1 MEHNIQNIFSKIF
14 PRPLLTSP
22 GAALLD
28 TAQQWARTPLQLSAV
43 YGPRRYSTVQYSK
56 IQYSTAQYWPRRYGR
71 GAALALHVDR
81 LSSHVVSAIIN
92 IQQVGSLDAE
102 TRVSG

>member
-1 MEHNIQNIFSKIF
+1 MKLRFHVWRI
-14 PRPLLTSP
+14 
-22 GAALLD
+22 
-28 TAQQWARTPLQLSAV
+28 
-43 YGPRRYSTVQYSK
+43 
-56 IQYSTAQYWPRRYGR
+56 RYGR

-102 TRVSG
+102 TRDTQIASTRSAVLNGGFASVKYAGEQFAEREEDNRVLTLFSEILL

>member
-1 MEHNIQNIFSKIF
+1 MEHNIENIFSKIF
-14 PRPLLTSP
+14 PRPLPTSP

-28 TAQQWARTPLQLSAV
+28 TAQQWARAPLQLSAV
-43 YGPRRYSTVQYSK
+43 YGPRRYSTVQYS
-56 IQYSTAQYWPRRYGR
+56 SVQYWPRRYGR

-92 IQQVGSLDAE
+92 IEQVASLDAE
-102 TRVSG
+102 TRVTR

>member
-1 MEHNIQNIFSKIF
+1 MKLRFHV
-14 PRPLLTSP
+14 
-22 GAALLD
+22 
-28 TAQQWARTPLQLSAV
+28 W
-43 YGPRRYSTVQYSK
+43 
-56 IQYSTAQYWPRRYGR
+56 RRYGR

-102 TRVSG
+102 TRVTG